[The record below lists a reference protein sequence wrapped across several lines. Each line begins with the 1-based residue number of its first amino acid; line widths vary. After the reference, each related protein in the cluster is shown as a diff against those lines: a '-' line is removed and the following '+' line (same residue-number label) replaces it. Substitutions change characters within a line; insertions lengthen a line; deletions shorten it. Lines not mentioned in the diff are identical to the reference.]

1 MKALFFGVATLFLII
16 GMDNDAQPACNAVC
30 QSKCRAFH
38 EYNGLTYEQCVAKWS
53 KLWENP
59 AEARRILNRHRCG
72 SGEFVVGGQCYNWYG
87 R

>member
-1 MKALFFGVATLFLII
+1 MKALFFGVGTLCLIV
-16 GMDNDAQPACNAVC
+16 GNDAQAACNDVC

-59 AEARRILNRHRCG
+59 AEARRILNRRGCG
-72 SGEFVVGGQCYNWYG
+72 SGFAVAGRCYYWGG